1 MADMNNK
8 LDNEEFR
15 IIEIDANVL
24 SGDSNKLKL
33 QLASRIAIMSVLEA
47 FLLKKQQEMTNDIN
61 TSDRNLSE
69 ETLEK
74 EQRKL
79 AMINI
84 RIKTAAEYKERYIE
98 LSKKALRFPKE
109 NFDDIVELSRELS
122 KVERGQKREIV
133 NAEKTM
139 DSISPEPLSKID
151 QTAVKESV
159 EEAMRELIK
168 NNDISDSKDIDSV
181 VKEASKVGEKAT
193 QLYENKIT
201 SNDMDKIFDNVSR
214 KMHGEPAPVQDKPV
228 SESVFDGTAPLV
240 APISYEEAKAEPKM
254 DDYFKKTNDFEN
266 MSSKNVTVED
276 HNNGFVVPTNFNL
289 IDENREETVDFD
301 KTSFSSTK
309 VDTAQA
315 ISKKQEESQEIDFS
329 NDNSLEEYLK
339 QLDELRAESKN
350 MDDQLSTLDKEADSK
365 KRESEQMVQEAKAK
379 EDELIRVK
387 KELLS
392 SAKQQIQQYQTQV
405 DEKRVA
411 INNKK
416 QSIENYNKSIQDS
429 NDRIKN
435 AKVQIERWQSQLGD
449 FTSGNSQTTNELNK
463 GHTK

>member
-69 ETLEK
+69 EALEK

-84 RIKTAAEYKERYIE
+84 RIKAAAEYKERYIE

-201 SNDMDKIFDNVSR
+201 SNDMDKIFDSVSR

-240 APISYEEAKAEPKM
+240 APISYEEAKA
-254 DDYFKKTNDFEN
+254 
-266 MSSKNVTVED
+266 
-276 HNNGFVVPTNFNL
+276 
-289 IDENREETVDFD
+289 
-301 KTSFSSTK
+301 
-309 VDTAQA
+309 
-315 ISKKQEESQEIDFS
+315 
-329 NDNSLEEYLK
+329 
-339 QLDELRAESKN
+339 
-350 MDDQLSTLDKEADSK
+350 
-365 KRESEQMVQEAKAK
+365 
-379 EDELIRVK
+379 
-387 KELLS
+387 
-392 SAKQQIQQYQTQV
+392 
-405 DEKRVA
+405 
-411 INNKK
+411 
-416 QSIENYNKSIQDS
+416 
-429 NDRIKN
+429 
-435 AKVQIERWQSQLGD
+435 
-449 FTSGNSQTTNELNK
+449 
-463 GHTK
+463 